1 MLVILL
7 GSSLNLCSCERIGNA
22 DIALLAGKKGSIVG
36 SDGLAVLGSLEGE
49 TGDIITKSL
58 TAGNLD
64 INGKDTVSIAVE
76 GSGHGEVLGSLGPCL
91 DVRNILVDELILE
104 GIVELEVGDIHMIL
118 SLGSDRNFNLLVNC
132 LALDFLALIVNG
144 RNLGDN
150 PLLSLGVDSGLLGN
164 NLDLKRIVEHRRSL
178 ETLDTVDVGTR
189 DEDETRLT
197 GSGQVDLDSLFALL
211 YDEDVLLSVVGDGCT
226 VLRQILLLG
235 VGNDLLA
242 IDKLMEIPATGL
254 GIGNIELAV
263 LASSASCAIGNI
275 IGLAIREGELP
286 STVLSCERSDTCDHS
301 TSVDRALKRIDV
313 SLESTKRVLDIG
325 DLGLKI
331 IDVLVVVCTRYSYAC
346 ETQNEGSCKEQ
357 IFDFFVHSTKN
368 KIDKVDNT

>member
-1 MLVILL
+1 M
-7 GSSLNLCSCERIGNA
+7 IG
-22 DIALLAGKKGSIVG
+22 
-36 SDGLAVLGSLEGE
+36 
-49 TGDIITKSL
+49 
-58 TAGNLD
+58 
-64 INGKDTVSIAVE
+64 
-76 GSGHGEVLGSLGPCL
+76 
-91 DVRNILVDELILE
+91 
-104 GIVELEVGDIHMIL
+104 

-132 LALDFLALIVNG
+132 LALDLLTLIVNG

-164 NLDLKRIVEHRRSL
+164 NLDLKRIVEHGSSL

-189 DEDETRLT
+189 DEDETGLT

-263 LASSASCAIGNI
+263 LASSARGTISKVK
-275 IGLAIREGELP
+275 GLAIRESDLVA
-286 STVLSCERSDTCDHS
+286 TILSCELSDTSDHS
-301 TSVDRALKRIDV
+301 TSVNRGLQRSNILLKSAELAALIR
-313 SLESTKRVLDIG
+313 